1 MAFDVEGYRK
11 AAKDAGFS
19 DEEIQK
25 DIDEETQGIA
35 AKGADAKM
43 ENVKVGKDFMGI
55 PEWLQPAAALTAAGL
70 LGAGATGV
78 GLKLKDRMTAPQ
90 QPTGPRVEPT
100 FGIPDIGGNPPP
112 PPPPPPP
119 GGSTQNKF
127 TPPQGDVIDV
137 ASRPVGEP
145 RVQIGGPKAL
155 PAPEVAAPTPAA
167 PAPTAPVAPPATV
180 EPVAVAPKPIDPLV
194 QARIDALAADQ
205 RRKDEAHAAEQRRKD
220 EAHANRLSKDA
231 KHAEASTQKKQG
243 EIKSN
248 IPAKDQAILADNAEA
263 KARAE
268 IVASGQPKPKTA
280 SPIGGTATSIEGA
293 ATPPAGTPPVKPVTP
308 SVPAPELET
317 KLGAPTATTG
327 SGMPAY
333 KGEGGDKAKMR
344 KEFSTIKDV
353 PSGYVF
359 VPNGQNMDIVRNAVG
374 QEQYTKN
381 LKESGGYPVS
391 TDKAYQQSREINKLV
406 GRPPRAEAI
415 EKGLSLGETTKGI
428 TKAVAGSKAV
438 RVAGVTGALVLAS
451 DLASAAEQ
459 GVSAAKQGDTQMAR
473 GYVTDILGALTG
485 PLGMIASQTFGTSPE
500 DLKILRAA
508 EQSRKVGGGRGI
520 APPSEYLR

>member
-11 AAKDAGFS
+11 AAKDAGLS

-35 AKGADAKM
+35 AKGADANM

-55 PEWLQPAAALTAAGL
+55 PEWLQPAIGTVAAAVAGGL
-70 LGAGATGV
+70 
-78 GLKLKDRMTAPQ
+78 GLKGAQSLKERMTTPQ
-90 QPTGPRVEPT
+90 QPTAARVEPT

-112 PPPPPPP
+112 PPPPNGP
-119 GGSTQNKF
+119 TQGKF
-127 TPPQGDVIDV
+127 TPPQGNVTDV
-137 ASRPVGEP
+137 ASRPVGEA
-145 RVQIGGPKAL
+145 RLQIGGPRAL
-155 PAPEVAAPTPAA
+155 PAPEIATPAPSVA
-167 PAPTAPVAPPATV
+167 TAPTAPVAPPSGVAPT
-180 EPVAVAPKPIDPLV
+180 AVAPKPVDPLV
-194 QARIDALAADQ
+194 QARLDAIAADQ

-220 EAHANRLSKDA
+220 EAHANRIAKDA
-231 KHAEASTQKKQG
+231 QRAEASTQQKQTQ
-243 EIKSN
+243 IKSN

-263 KARAE
+263 KARAAV
-268 IVASGQPKPKTA
+268 VASGQPKPPTA
-280 SPIGGTATSIEGA
+280 SPIGGTATPIANA
-293 ATPPAGTPPVKPVTP
+293 ATPPVGAPPAAPV
-308 SVPAPELET
+308 VPTVAAPELES
-317 KLGAPTATTG
+317 KLGTPTATTG

-333 KGEGGDKAKMR
+333 QGEGGDKAKMR

-359 VPNGQNMDIVRNAVG
+359 VPNGQSMDIVRNAVG

-381 LKESGGYPVS
+381 LKETGGYPVS

-451 DLASAAEQ
+451 DLALAAEE
-459 GVSAAKQGDTQMAR
+459 GVSSAKKGDIQMAR
-473 GYVTDILGALTG
+473 GYATDIIGALTG

-500 DLKILRAA
+500 DLRTLRAA
-508 EQSRKVGGGRGI
+508 DQGRKVGAGRGI
-520 APPSEYLR
+520 APPSAYQR